1 VTPPFLTPPS
11 LTRYADGAVAPRL
24 RGLWLW
30 RASMPDGAE
39 VVDLGHSRAPQG
51 HIANGSNTVQIDSL
65 QRRRYNPAGP
75 PRAL

>member
-1 VTPPFLTPPS
+1 
-11 LTRYADGAVAPRL
+11 
-24 RGLWLW
+24 
-30 RASMPDGAE
+30 MPDGAE
-39 VVDLGHSRAPQG
+39 VVELGHSRAPQG